1 MARGGASEAR
11 MYLTWKPGL
20 LWGLAI
26 AEGLGVLSGLSI
38 ELLGLPW
45 WRSVGDTLFFEGAA
59 LLVAVGLLDMS
70 RSITVSH
77 IRTLPR
83 IGDEPPSLRRP
94 GRTVILVIAGLLLCL
109 QGVLLVRMFPLIG
122 G

>member
-1 MARGGASEAR
+1 MARGGGSEAP
-11 MYLTWKPGL
+11 MHLTWKPAL

-38 ELLGLPW
+38 GWLGLPW
-45 WRSVGDTLFFEGAA
+45 RRLIGDALFVEGAA
-59 LLVAVGLLDMS
+59 LLVGAGLLDLG
-70 RSITVSH
+70 RSITVAH

-83 IGDEPPSLRRP
+83 IGEAPPDLRKP
-94 GRTVILVIAGLLLCL
+94 GRTYILVIAGLLLCL
-109 QGVLLVRMFPLIG
+109 QGALLVRLVLRAG